1 MANGVGIPVSGSR
14 EEREGWFPNQWVGE
28 LQYLPV
34 FVPRLPAAFVL
45 WANSCLKSWYLIQQP
60 PMEPCACDRSF

>member
-34 FVPRLPAAFVL
+34 FVPVFLLLLF
-45 WANSCLKSWYLIQQP
+45 SELIP
-60 PMEPCACDRSF
+60 VWRADI